1 MLCLLLTIGSPLNP
15 SLGPQAMVAAAAQ
28 PCCPELLTPQCIQQ
42 ALIAQ
47 RAGQCHTESQSQ
59 TCEFFRFISAS
70 LQGVLIFLLT
80 KDCCI
85 YDSIR
90 CNPCQCDICLVL
102 FCKKRDYFHSFL
114 FVCMFCFS
122 PQHQGRFPSN
132 YIVNLFVT
140 VPKVLDLVW
149 FGLELAM
156 PHAEL
161 LDKNVFDVTFAS

>member
-1 MLCLLLTIGSPLNP
+1 MTALWRSYLHALPPPYNMI
-15 SLGPQAMVAAAAQ
+15 SLESIARASGHG
-28 PCCPELLTPQCIQQ
+28 CSRCPTVLPRTAHTSMYIQQ

-59 TCEFFRFISAS
+59 TCEFFRFISTS

-132 YIVNLFVT
+132 YILNLFVT
-140 VPKVLDLVW
+140 VPEVLDLVW
-149 FGLELAM
+149 FGISY
-156 PHAEL
+156 
-161 LDKNVFDVTFAS
+161 ASRRTIG

>member
-1 MLCLLLTIGSPLNP
+1 MLCLLLTIWSPLNP

-28 PCCPELLTPQCIQQ
+28 PCCPELLTPQCIYNRHWLLNEQDN
-42 ALIAQ
+42 ATPSHNHRYVSSFPLFL
-47 RAGQCHTESQSQ
+47 HHNKEYW
-59 TCEFFRFISAS
+59 F
-70 LQGVLIFLLT
+70 FLLT

-132 YIVNLFVT
+132 YILNLFVT
-140 VPKVLDLVW
+140 VPEVLDLVW
-149 FGLELAM
+149 FGISY
-156 PHAEL
+156 
-161 LDKNVFDVTFAS
+161 ASRRTIG